1 MSEPIDAI
9 QLGWSESFETAFQD
23 ALGDVP
29 DGVPARIVREDRGI
43 YRAIYD
49 GAEYSAEVTGSFR
62 NAHTHSEEFPAVG
75 DWVVAVPVG
84 DEEKLRIHS
93 VLPRKTVF
101 KRTAVGVTSET
112 QVVAAN
118 IDTVFIVMGLD
129 GDFNP
134 RRAERYIALAY
145 ESGAQPVV
153 VLSKSD
159 VASDLDEQI
168 IQVENVAIGVSVHPV
183 SSLHDE
189 GLEYLSEYLGIGKTI
204 ALLGSSGAGKS
215 TLVNALTG
223 NQTMDTGEVR
233 EDDSRGRHTTTHRQL
248 VVLPTGGLLIDTPGM
263 REIQLTGD
271 DESLANTFGDVEAL
285 FEQCRFRDC
294 SHDQEPGC
302 AVQGAIE
309 SGALD
314 IKRYNSYL
322 KLKRELAYVQRR
334 QSESYAQE
342 ERQRGRDFNKMV
354 KRIHADR
361 EKLGYK
367 PKP

>member
-1 MSEPIDAI
+1 MTENSGSFE
-9 QLGWSESFETAFQD
+9 LGWSQSLETSFQEIAG
-23 ALGDVP
+23 AIEIPLA
-29 DGVPARIVREDRGI
+29 ARVVREDRGL
-43 YRAIYD
+43 YRAIANGCDYTAEIT
-49 GAEYSAEVTGSFR
+49 GAFR

-75 DWVVAVPVG
+75 DWVVGVRVG
-84 DEEKLRIHS
+84 DEDKLRIHA

-101 KRTAVGVTSET
+101 KRTAVGTTSET

-134 RRAERYIALAY
+134 RRAERYVALAY

-159 VASDLDEQI
+159 LTINLDEQI
-168 IQVENVAIGVSVHPV
+168 GQVEGVAIGVPIHAV
-183 SSLHDE
+183 SSIQDE
-189 GLEYLSEYLGIGKTI
+189 GLDALAKYLATGKTI
-204 ALLGSSGAGKS
+204 ALLGSSGSGKS
-215 TLVNALTG
+215 TLVNALMG
-223 NQTMDTGEVR
+223 DETMDTGDVR

-294 SHDQEPGC
+294 QHDQEPGC
-302 AVQGAIE
+302 AIQEAIE
-309 SGALD
+309 NGDLD
-314 IKRYNSYL
+314 PKRYNSYL
-322 KLKRELAYVQRR
+322 KLKRELGYAQRR
-334 QSESYAQE
+334 QSESFAHE
-342 ERQRGRDFNKMV
+342 EKQRSRALSKSHQ
-354 KRIHADR
+354 RIHDER
-361 EKLGYK
+361 RKLGLRK
-367 PKP
+367 